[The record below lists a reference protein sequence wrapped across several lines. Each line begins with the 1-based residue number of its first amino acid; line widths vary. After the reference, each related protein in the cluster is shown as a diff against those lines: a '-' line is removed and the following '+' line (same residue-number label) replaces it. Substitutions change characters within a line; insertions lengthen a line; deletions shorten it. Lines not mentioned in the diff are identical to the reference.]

1 MRQLLTTTA
10 LVAVLLVL
18 AGCGGSKSSA
28 GSKSSSGGSGT
39 VKLAGSKLGQILVD
53 RSGRTLYLFE
63 ADKNGK
69 STCSGACAATWPP
82 VTAASPSGG
91 DGLDDGALGTTT
103 RADGTRQVTYH
114 GHPLYY
120 YAGDGKAP
128 GSTKG
133 ENLNTFGGSWY
144 VVDAS
149 GKGIEPASSGE
160 MGGGG
165 GGGGGGY
172 GY

>member
-1 MRQLLTTTA
+1 MRQLSTTTA
-10 LVAVLLVL
+10 LVALLVVL
-18 AGCGGSKSSA
+18 AGCGGSRSS
-28 GSKSSSGGSGT
+28 SKSSSGGGAT
-39 VKLAGSKLGQILVD
+39 VKLASSNLGQILVD
-53 RSGRTLYLFE
+53 RNGRTLYLFE

-69 STCSGACAATWPP
+69 SSCSGACATTWPP
-82 VTAASPSGG
+82 VTAASASGG

-103 RADGTRQVTYH
+103 RADGTPQVTYH

-133 ENLNTFGGSWY
+133 ENLNTFGGEWY

-149 GKGIEPASSGE
+149 GKGVEPDSSGD
-160 MGGGG
+160 MGSGG

>member
-1 MRQLLTTTA
+1 MKQLLTTVA
-10 LVAVLLVL
+10 LVAGVLAL
-18 AGCGGSKSSA
+18 AGCGGSN
-28 GSKSSSGGSGT
+28 SSSGSGGNAT

-63 ADKNGK
+63 ADKDGK

-82 VTAASPSGG
+82 LTATSPSGG
-91 DGLDDGALGTTT
+91 DGLDDSAFGTTT
-103 RADGTRQVTYH
+103 RADGTQQVTYH

-133 ENLNTFGGSWY
+133 EDLNTFGGTWY
-144 VVDAS
+144 VVDSS
-149 GKGIEPASSGE
+149 GKEVEPEGSGGD
-160 MGGGG
+160 MS

>member
-1 MRQLLTTTA
+1 MRRLLM
-10 LVAVLLVL
+10 LVALGGTIVML
-18 AGCGGSKSSA
+18 AGCGS
-28 GSKSSSGGSGT
+28 SKSSSSNSGGT
-39 VKLAGSKLGQILVD
+39 TDVKLASSKLGKILVD

-69 STCSGACAATWPP
+69 STCSGGCAATWPP
-82 VTAASPSGG
+82 LTVGSPSGA
-91 DGLDDGALGTTT
+91 DGVDGGALATTT
-103 RADGTRQVTYH
+103 RADGTQQVTYH

-120 YAGDGKAP
+120 YAGDGKTS

-133 ENLNTFGGSWY
+133 EGLDTFGGSWY
-144 VVDAS
+144 AVDGG
-149 GKGIEPASSGE
+149 GKSVEPAGAGD
-160 MGGGG
+160 M

>member
-1 MRQLLTTTA
+1 MRRVVTTPAFVALLLA
-10 LVAVLLVL
+10 L
-18 AGCGGSKSSA
+18 AGCGGSKSS
-28 GSKSSSGGSGT
+28 SGGSAT
-39 VKLAGSKLGQILVD
+39 VKLAGSSLGQILVD

-63 ADKNGK
+63 ADPNGK

-91 DGLDDGALGTTT
+91 DGLDSVAVGTTT

-133 ENLNTFGGSWY
+133 ENLNTFGGAWY
-144 VVDAS
+144 VLDAS
-149 GKGIEPASSGE
+149 GNAVKAASSGE
-160 MGGGG
+160 MGGTGG
-165 GGGGGGY
+165 SGGGGY